1 MPTVRPAGA
10 RIVSCSS
17 AWLNGTR
24 RTDALRTIGDMNVSD
39 PDHPRIRASDD
50 DRNRVVAALS
60 EAFSTGRLDYA
71 EFDERTQQVY
81 ATRFRD
87 ELHAPLSDLFPDPAA
102 VVESP
107 LPAVRPDN
115 PVTEPTS
122 QQVTREQGG
131 DRLSFSLM
139 GGSEKTGNWLC
150 APSHVS
156 VAIMGGNDID
166 LRHSRLGAQTTT
178 ITAIA
183 VMGEI
188 EIYVP
193 EDVRVVCDG
202 VGIMGGFEVSTDDS
216 VAVRMEDLP
225 EDAPVIRVTGVG
237 LMGGVG
243 VTRISRDVP

>member
-1 MPTVRPAGA
+1 
-10 RIVSCSS
+10 
-17 AWLNGTR
+17 
-24 RTDALRTIGDMNVSD
+24 MNISD
-39 PDHPRIRASDD
+39 PDPSRIRASDD

-60 EAFSTGRLDYA
+60 QAFSDGRLNYA
-71 EFDERTQQVY
+71 EFDERTRQVY
-81 ATRFRD
+81 ASRFRD
-87 ELHAPLSDLFPDPAA
+87 ELHAPLADLFPDPAA
-102 VVESP
+102 VVEAST
-107 LPAVRPDN
+107 PAIRPDN
-115 PVTEPTS
+115 PVAHPS
-122 QQVTREQGG
+122 SRQVTQEPGG

-139 GGSEKTGNWLC
+139 GESEKTENWVC

-166 LRHSRLGAQTTT
+166 LRHARLGAQTTT